1 MKKLINFIENIF
13 FKILEIIGI
22 IIVMGMYAIVPA
34 FILYA
39 GNQTSN
45 SRIRKFG
52 AESPPGIEATRI
64 AIGIDIVC
72 GIILG
77 ILAIVLLKE
86 IIDILSGK
94 INILSGKKDNM
105 ASSSSYDYDI
115 DIDTNS
121 SRNNNQPEKSFDFD
135 IKTSYVTDNF
145 GNIVGKVQ
153 TTTYEDKYGGFEKK
167 EMLDNFG
174 NKKGEV
180 DTYKW

>member
-1 MKKLINFIENIF
+1 MEKIVNFIENIF
-13 FKILEIIGI
+13 LKILEIIGTI
-22 IIVMGMYAIVPA
+22 VVMGMYAIVPA

-52 AESPPGIEATRI
+52 AESPQGIEATRI

-77 ILAIVLLKE
+77 ILAIVLLQE

-94 INILSGKKDNM
+94 KEKERNNI

>member
-13 FKILEIIGI
+13 FKILEIIGM

-52 AESPPGIEATRI
+52 AESPQGIEATRI

-94 INILSGKKDNM
+94 MEKEMNNM
-105 ASSSSYDYDI
+105 ASSDSYDYDI

>member
-13 FKILEIIGI
+13 FKILEIIGM
-22 IIVMGMYAIVPA
+22 IIVMGKYAIVPA

-52 AESPPGIEATRI
+52 AESPQGIEATRI

-94 INILSGKKDNM
+94 MEKEMNNM

>member
-13 FKILEIIGI
+13 FKILEIIDI

-52 AESPPGIEATRI
+52 AESPQGIEATRI

-77 ILAIVLLKE
+77 ILAIALLQE

-94 INILSGKKDNM
+94 KEKERNNI

-153 TTTYEDKYGGFEKK
+153 TTTYEEKYGGFEKK